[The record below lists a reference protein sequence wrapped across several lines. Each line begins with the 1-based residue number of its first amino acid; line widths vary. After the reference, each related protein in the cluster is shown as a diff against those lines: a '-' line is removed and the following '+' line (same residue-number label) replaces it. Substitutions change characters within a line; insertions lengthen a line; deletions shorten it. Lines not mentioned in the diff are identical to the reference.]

1 MKTRHSSSTTRQ
13 SAEILAALEAHP
25 AFRAATTVLLYHSL
39 KDEVDTHEFIRKW
52 SREKRIL
59 LPVVVGDDLELRLYT
74 GPEDLKPGAYGIEE
88 PTGELFTDYAD
99 IDFIAVP
106 GVAFD
111 RNGNR
116 LGRGKGYYDRLLPR
130 IPSAYKA
137 GICFPF
143 QLVEEVPAEPF
154 DIRMDEI
161 ITQSKL
167 IIIHTPHA
175 ACMPPEM
182 TKTMCSAPSKAV
194 TGYSDFRITLPGNT
208 VLTT

>member
-1 MKTRHSSSTTRQ
+1 MALLKTLHKSSTTHQSQ
-13 SAEILAALEAHP
+13 SAEILAALKAHP
-25 AFRAATTVLLYHSL
+25 AFRAAHTVLLYHSL
-39 KDEVDTHEFIRKW
+39 PDEVDTHDFIREW
-52 SREKRIL
+52 SDKKQIL
-59 LPVVVGDDLELRLYT
+59 LPVVVGDDLELRIYT
-74 GPEDLKPGAYGIEE
+74 GPEDLNTGSYGIEE
-88 PTGELFTDYAD
+88 PTGELFTDYTS

-143 QLVEEVPAEPF
+143 QIVEEVPAEPF

-161 ITQSKL
+161 ITLQ
-167 IIIHTPHA
+167 
-175 ACMPPEM
+175 
-182 TKTMCSAPSKAV
+182 
-194 TGYSDFRITLPGNT
+194 
-208 VLTT
+208 

>member
-1 MKTRHSSSTTRQ
+1 MALLKTLHKSSTTHQSQ

-25 AFRAATTVLLYHSL
+25 AFRAAYTVLLYHSL
-39 KDEVDTHEFIRKW
+39 PDEVDTHSFIKKW
-52 SREKRIL
+52 SGKKQIL
-59 LPVVVGDDLELRLYT
+59 LPVVTGDELKLRIYT
-74 GPEDLKPGAYGIEE
+74 GPEDLATGSYGIEE
-88 PTGELFTDYAD
+88 PTGDLFTDYTS

-130 IPSAYKA
+130 IPSAYKV

-143 QLVEEVPAEPF
+143 QIVEEVPAEPF

-161 ITQSKL
+161 ITLQ
-167 IIIHTPHA
+167 
-175 ACMPPEM
+175 
-182 TKTMCSAPSKAV
+182 
-194 TGYSDFRITLPGNT
+194 
-208 VLTT
+208 

>member
-1 MKTRHSSSTTRQ
+1 MKIQQKSSASPQ

-25 AFRAATTVLLYHSL
+25 AFRAASTVLLYHSL

-52 SREKRIL
+52 SRKKRIL
-59 LPVVVGDDLELRLYT
+59 LPVVVGDDLELRIYT
-74 GPEDLKPGAYGIEE
+74 GPEDMTIGAYGIEE
-88 PTGELFTDYAD
+88 PIGELFTDYAA

-111 RNGNR
+111 RSGNR

-143 QLVEEVPAEPF
+143 QLVEEVPAEAF
-154 DIRMDEI
+154 DIRMDE
-161 ITQSKL
+161 
-167 IIIHTPHA
+167 
-175 ACMPPEM
+175 
-182 TKTMCSAPSKAV
+182 V
-194 TGYSDFRITLPGNT
+194 ITL
-208 VLTT
+208 